1 MHGAQSVVNSI
12 DELWKLNFEFR
23 GTEPDVTIV
32 IPAYGHHEVTADC
45 LIWLYKTILL
55 NESTCEVLLMDDCS
69 PEPYS
74 KVFGQVQG
82 LKMITNEIN
91 LGFLQTCNASLQHAL
106 GKDIILLNNDTYPVG
121 KWVDHM
127 RNRKAKVSGSL
138 IIGACLVGLD
148 GLIQESG
155 GIIFSDGSGWNFG
168 RGWKLDDPRCTYARE
183 VDYCSGAAILIDGE
197 FARNKGLFDPEFTP
211 AYYEDTDLCFEARRS
226 GGSVWVEP
234 KAIVIHREGVSHG
247 TSTSSGIKRYQE
259 INREKFVLKWAQE
272 LANQFPPSEI
282 FGLRG
287 RTRGD
292 KKRILLIDEEVP
304 RFDAQSGAFRIFS
317 IMQILRDL
325 NYEVS
330 FLPKNGR
337 RADPYTSWLE
347 DIGVEVLGPIDQFW
361 DYVVSIREQLHA
373 VWVSRPLVMG
383 ALSDRLQRDLHGVP
397 IIFDM
402 VDLHQ
407 LRESRESQIMRSEVL
422 KSESK
427 ILEDRCLLSADY
439 VIAVSEEEAEFARQ
453 IGSKSVL
460 VVSNVHQV
468 SEIRMFAPT
477 TMSALFVGSFKHTPN
492 ADGII
497 WFLDEVLHQVVEV
510 IPDFCINIVGENPP
524 EYLKQYESDHV
535 KILGWVPDLEP
546 LLFDARLS
554 VSPLRFGAGV
564 KGKISQAL
572 SIGLPLVTTSVGA
585 EGMSLCDGVD
595 ALICDSSQ
603 SFAESVIHLLT
614 DDLLWHR
621 LSNNGQQTAE
631 NFYGRKYA
639 RHQISQLCE
648 LIEKG

>member
-1 MHGAQSVVNSI
+1 MTSI
-12 DELWKLNFEFR
+12 DELWKLNFEFS

-45 LIWLYKTILL
+45 LVWLYKTILL

-74 KVFGQVQG
+74 EVFGRVQG
-82 LKMITNEIN
+82 LKMITNETN

-121 KWVDHM
+121 KWVDHL
-127 RNRKAKVSGSL
+127 RNRKEKVSGSL
-138 IIGACLVGLD
+138 VIGACLVGLD

-168 RGWKLDDPRCTYARE
+168 RGWELDDPRCTYARE

-234 KAIVIHREGVSHG
+234 RAIVIHREGVSHG

-259 INREKFVLKWAQE
+259 INREKFTTKWARE
-272 LANQFPPSEI
+272 LTDQFPPSAD
-282 FGLRG
+282 FVLRG

-292 KKRILLIDEEVP
+292 NKRILLIDEEVP
-304 RFDAQSGAFRIFS
+304 RFDAQSGAFRIYS
-317 IMQILRDL
+317 IMQILRDM

-337 RADPYTSWLE
+337 RVAPYTAWLE
-347 DIGVEVLGPIDQFW
+347 DIGVEVLGTIEQYW
-361 DYVVSIREQLHA
+361 DYVVSIRDQIKA
-373 VWVSRPLVMG
+373 VWVSRPPVMD
-383 ALSDRLQRDLHGVP
+383 ALSNRLESDLHGVP
-397 IIFDM
+397 VIFDM

-407 LRESRESQIMRSEVL
+407 LREIRQSQVLKSEDL

-427 ILEDRCLLSADY
+427 TLEDRCLLSADH
-439 VIAVSEEEAEFARQ
+439 VVAVSEEEAEFARQ
-453 IGSKSVL
+453 IGAKSVS
-460 VVSNVHQV
+460 VVSNVHHV
-468 SEIRMFAPT
+468 SEIRTFAPR

-497 WFLDEVLHQVVEV
+497 WFLDEVLQQILEV
-510 IPDFCINIVGENPP
+510 IPDFRLKIVGENPP
-524 EYLKQYESDHV
+524 EYLKSYESDHV
-535 KILGWVPDLEP
+535 EILGWVPELDP
-546 LLFDARLS
+546 LLYDSRVS

-572 SIGLPLVTTSVGA
+572 SVGIPLVTTSIGA
-585 EGMSLCDGVD
+585 EGMSLRNGVD
-595 ALICDSSQ
+595 SMICDSSQ
-603 SFAESVIHLLT
+603 DFAEGVIQILT

-621 LSNNGQQTAE
+621 LSTNGQETAE
-631 NFYGRKYA
+631 NFYGQKYA
-639 RHQISQLCE
+639 REQISQLCQ
-648 LIEKG
+648 IIDRG